1 MLRKLVIGVA
11 VIATLLAG
19 VGTARLVLPWTDPAR
34 GAVKQ
39 LAFLRAELEGGA
51 DLAAQKQFPEG
62 YFFLNVL
69 YGLTWVQVGVDDPAR
84 SADATAEVRWALDRI
99 ASAAGTAP
107 FDESLQP
114 RYGVFYAGWTN
125 WLRGGLIALG
135 HSDAA
140 DRDTFASESVEIAT
154 AFRTA
159 KTPFLAAYPGQA
171 WPVDSVV
178 AIASLRLYDALVA
191 PRFGQIARNWVTTA
205 KTKLDPATGL
215 LPHQVVPQVSGARGS
230 SQAMIQRFLIDV
242 DPAFAR
248 TQYELFK
255 DKFVTGLGVREY
267 PKGTSGPGDVD
278 SGPLVLGRSLSAT
291 VVTVGAARVHHDPLA
306 DRLARQGEL
315 VGLPVSGLK
324 TKRYL
329 FGAVP
334 IGDAFLTWSSSARPL
349 VATDQNS
356 GDQAAFDG
364 ASGWWRLPWLV
375 LLWLPALILW
385 GGLRLR
391 HRGRRRK
398 RGH

>member
-11 VIATLLAG
+11 VIATLVAG

-34 GAVKQ
+34 GVVKQ

-51 DLAAQKQFPEG
+51 DLSAQKQFPEG

-69 YGLTWVQVGVDDPAR
+69 YGLTWVQVGIDDPGR

-99 ASAAGTAP
+99 ASSDGTAP

-114 RYGVFYAGWTN
+114 QYGVFYAGWTN

-140 DRDTFASESVEIAT
+140 DRDTFTSESVEIAT

-159 KTPFLAAYPGQA
+159 ETPFLAAYPGQA

-215 LPHQVVPQVSGARGS
+215 LPHQAVPQVSGARGS

-248 TQYELFK
+248 TQYEIFK

-267 PKGTSGPGDVD
+267 PKGTTGQGDVD
-278 SGPLVLGRSLSAT
+278 SGPLVFGMSLSAT
-291 VVTVGAARVHHDPLA
+291 VVAMGAARVHHDPLG
-306 DRLARQGEL
+306 DRLARTGEL
-315 VGLPVSGLK
+315 VGLPFSGLK
-324 TKRYL
+324 TKRYV

-334 IGDAFLTWSSSARPL
+334 IGDAFLAWSTSARPL
-349 VATDQNS
+349 VAAGQPEL
-356 GDQAAFDG
+356 DG
-364 ASGWWRLPWLV
+364 ESGWWRLPWLV

-385 GGLRLR
+385 GALHLR
-391 HRGRRRK
+391 HRGRRR
-398 RGH
+398 RRAH